1 MDLKKKTSMKNTLDK
16 EKPLSNENQCNDC
29 NGACCKRINIK
40 TKEIHKCFYLTE
52 DNLCS
57 IYEDRPIACRL
68 DSRYY
73 DDMFIKMHCKMAKE
87 SINNLLD
94 VNEVIKIMVNEF

>member
-68 DSRYY
+68 DSRFYTNI
-73 DDMFIKMHCKMAKE
+73 FIQLHCTIAKA
-87 SINNLLD
+87 SINNLLSHD
-94 VNEVIKIMVNEF
+94 EIVEKLI